1 MEYTEIITLEKW
13 YELSEMANG
22 KRQVMLA
29 ALHLFAD
36 NGINNTSTAQIAKQ
50 AGVSQA
56 TIFKYFHTKDELLM
70 AILDPLFNNLFS
82 EYKST
87 FKDKISEVATD
98 KQISL
103 QQVIYTLVKDRFNI
117 VFENRNAVI
126 ILITGIL
133 IDDKIRQRF
142 VSLLQT
148 GVSEIGPKLLEL
160 LSQFSEF
167 NQDLSLYELL
177 RIFIGQIAS
186 YFIMH
191 EKILPDAQYDVE
203 NDVKRLSFELYRA
216 ITK

>member
-1 MEYTEIITLEKW
+1 MEDTEIITLEKW

-87 FKDKISEVATD
+87 FKDNKFLCN
-98 KQISL
+98 K
-103 QQVIYTLVKDRFNI
+103 
-117 VFENRNAVI
+117 
-126 ILITGIL
+126 
-133 IDDKIRQRF
+133 
-142 VSLLQT
+142 
-148 GVSEIGPKLLEL
+148 
-160 LSQFSEF
+160 
-167 NQDLSLYELL
+167 
-177 RIFIGQIAS
+177 
-186 YFIMH
+186 
-191 EKILPDAQYDVE
+191 
-203 NDVKRLSFELYRA
+203 
-216 ITK
+216 

>member
-1 MEYTEIITLEKW
+1 MEDTEIITLEKW

-87 FKDKISEVATD
+87 FKD

>member
-1 MEYTEIITLEKW
+1 MEDTEIITLEKW

-142 VSLLQT
+142 LFYKQVFPRL
-148 GVSEIGPKLLEL
+148 V
-160 LSQFSEF
+160 LSYW
-167 NQDLSLYELL
+167 NY
-177 RIFIGQIAS
+177 
-186 YFIMH
+186 
-191 EKILPDAQYDVE
+191 
-203 NDVKRLSFELYRA
+203 
-216 ITK
+216 

>member
-1 MEYTEIITLEKW
+1 MEDTEIITLEKW

-87 FKDKISEVATD
+87 FKDKILEVATD

-148 GVSEIGPKLLEL
+148 GVSEIDPKLLEL
-160 LSQFSEF
+160 LSRFDKF
-167 NQDLSLYELL
+167 NQDLSLYVLL
-177 RIFIGQIAS
+177 RIFINQIAS

-191 EKILPDAQYDVE
+191 EKISQML
-203 NDVKRLSFELYRA
+203 NMM
-216 ITK
+216 

>member
-1 MEYTEIITLEKW
+1 MEDTEIITLEKW

-87 FKDKISEVATD
+87 FKDKILEVATD

-160 LSQFSEF
+160 LSRFDKF
-167 NQDLSLYELL
+167 NQDLSLYKLL
-177 RIFIGQIAS
+177 RIFIGQIGS
-186 YFIMH
+186 FFIMH
-191 EKILPDAQYDVE
+191 EKILPDVNMTLKAM
-203 NDVKRLSFELYRA
+203 
-216 ITK
+216 